1 MSNLLGVFDN
11 WQFVIL
17 DYGVLNS
24 SNNYIGVIS
33 YFT

>member
-1 MSNLLGVFDN
+1 MSNLLGLFDN
-11 WQFVIL
+11 WQFIIL
-17 DYGVLNS
+17 NGVLNS